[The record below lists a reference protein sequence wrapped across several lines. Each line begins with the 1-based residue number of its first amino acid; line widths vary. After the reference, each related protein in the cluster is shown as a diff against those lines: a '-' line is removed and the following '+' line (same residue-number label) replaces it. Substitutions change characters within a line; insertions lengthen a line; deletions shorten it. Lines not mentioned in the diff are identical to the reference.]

1 MHTQNQGHS
10 LPGVH
15 CDVTN
20 CVYNNASGTCHAEH
34 IQVEHQVQESKTETD
49 TFCGTFLAQ

>member
-1 MHTQNQGHS
+1 MHPRKQHHS

-20 CVYNNASGTCHAEH
+20 CVYNDDDCMCHAEQ
-34 IQVEHQVQESKTETD
+34 IQVEHQVQESQTETD
-49 TFCGTFLAQ
+49 TFCGTFVAK